1 MQDLSKL
8 SIQGVPCPMIFVP
21 PGSFQLEGGKEIHFE
36 KGFYIGQYPVTQAL
50 WKAIMGDNP
59 ARFKGDNHPIE
70 SISWDDICQENGSL
84 AKLNALKTVQTMN
97 LQDSLSFQ
105 LPSETMWEYA
115 ARGGS
120 YTDDF
125 PYAGSNK
132 LKEVGWFNKNS
143 YRETYPVGLKLPN
156 QLGLYDMSGNVW
168 EWCADYWKDSYENTP
183 INGSPFLGNKDNT
196 RRVVRGGSWN
206 LNDSNC
212 RVSTRFRFNA
222 YDWNY
227 DIGFRLARY

>member
-21 PGSFQLEGGKEIHFE
+21 LGNFQLEDGKEIHFE

-50 WKAIMGDNP
+50 WKAIMDDDP

-115 ARGGS
+115 ARGGLHS
-120 YTDDF
+120 RGYQYCGSDD
-125 PYAGSNK
+125 
-132 LKEVGWFNKNS
+132 LEQVGWYDDNS
-143 YRETYPVGLKLPN
+143 GGETKSVP
-156 QLGLYDMSGNVW
+156 
-168 EWCADYWKDSYENTP
+168 
-183 INGSPFLGNKDNT
+183 
-196 RRVVRGGSWN
+196 
-206 LNDSNC
+206 
-212 RVSTRFRFNA
+212 
-222 YDWNY
+222 
-227 DIGFRLARY
+227 